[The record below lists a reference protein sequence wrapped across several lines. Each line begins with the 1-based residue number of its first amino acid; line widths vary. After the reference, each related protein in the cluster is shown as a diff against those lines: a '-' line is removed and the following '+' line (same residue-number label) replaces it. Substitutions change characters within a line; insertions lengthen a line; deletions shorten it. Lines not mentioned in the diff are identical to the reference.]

1 MDYDSNHALFFRS
14 LSNLWSIFVLYF
26 LATIPMFIAITLVGL
41 CLFWNS
47 ERFTNLSEVVM
58 DLFSLFLGDSIYD
71 ITDDLSD
78 KDKIFGVI
86 YCYLY
91 NMLFICVVMNVFNS
105 IVQSAFIKAKVQ
117 EQNNWIYN
125 SLMKESHE
133 VTNENLRNLPSIETM
148 TPEEITEEMLKR
160 IGIMNDGLNKC
171 FYLIKDVN
179 NKKID
184 IETKTSLRKIIY
196 RKVEEID
203 KKFEFIKFAW
213 KNA

>member
-1 MDYDSNHALFFRS
+1 
-14 LSNLWSIFVLYF
+14 
-26 LATIPMFIAITLVGL
+26 
-41 CLFWNS
+41 
-47 ERFTNLSEVVM
+47 
-58 DLFSLFLGDSIYD
+58 
-71 ITDDLSD
+71 
-78 KDKIFGVI
+78 
-86 YCYLY
+86 
-91 NMLFICVVMNVFNS
+91 MNVFNS
-105 IVQSAFIKAKVQ
+105 LVQSAFIKSKVQ

-133 VTNENLRNLPSIETM
+133 VTNENLRNIPSIETM
-148 TPEEITEEMLKR
+148 SPEEITEEMLKR

-171 FYLIKDVN
+171 VNLIQDVD

-203 KKFEFIKFAW
+203 KKFEFIKLAW